1 LLPLIRL
8 RMLSVALLW
17 NSRDELLMM
26 KRSPLRTLSPG
37 LWGAVGGHMEPDEL
51 NDPRAAC
58 MREVF
63 EETGL
68 TEGDI
73 AELELRYVLL
83 RLNGAEIRQQF
94 FYIGRTNCDPRV
106 ATSEGEL
113 HWVARA
119 EVLNRPLPFIF
130 RMLLEHH
137 LSHGVAPGGH
147 PWVGTAGLNGLDHA
161 PGVLWTP
168 LVDPRQV

>member
-1 LLPLIRL
+1 
-8 RMLSVALLW
+8 MLSVALLW

-26 KRSPLRTLSPG
+26 KRSLLRTLSPG
-37 LWGAVGGHMEPDEL
+37 LWGAVGGHMEPEEL
-51 NDPRAAC
+51 NDPRSAC
-58 MREVF
+58 VREIF

-73 AELELRYVLL
+73 AGLELRYVLL

-94 FYIGRTNCDPRV
+94 FYVGHTDCDPRI
-106 ATSEGEL
+106 ATCEGDL
-113 HWVARA
+113 HWVPRA

-137 LSHGVAPGGH
+137 LCHGTAPGGH
-147 PWVGTAGLNGLDHA
+147 PWVGTAGLNGPADT

-168 LVDPRQV
+168 LVDPGQI